1 MFEED
6 GKWIQMINSECK
18 TGKTQGAL
26 VCTSTGSVQ
35 STTSFLAFYCPR
47 VIARGIF
54 FLSDHYLGQWKRIWI
69 VHTDDDTRL
78 SHHH

>member
-26 VCTSTGSVQ
+26 VCTSTGSVE

-47 VIARGIF
+47 AIVRGITF
-54 FLSDHYLGQWKRIWI
+54 FLKRPLL
-69 VHTDDDTRL
+69 RL
-78 SHHH
+78 VETNLDCSH